1 MRQALYLSSAV
12 TVEKPF
18 KENKVAGEHA
28 AWTINDGKGHVIP
41 FYPVGA
47 RAFESQSVPGVAFS
61 AEITV
66 PSEIEEGNE
75 YTYIFVKKGVPFN
88 ERNKWTAS
96 IVAGAA
102 DTAETIATKVA
113 KYVNDNKGLGLT
125 ASVASN
131 IVEVND
137 GGDDHINATYTDYE
151 ILLADY
157 AVKGSV
163 EVTEHAVSPIL
174 DTKGIEELLSKAAAD
189 SGFEY
194 TNNDN
199 SVNVLYPGYGYA
211 GMLANEEASDE
222 EPTWHVLT
230 IFQAEPRLAAKPLD
244 TPVNQVIQLFTTDA
258 GNYSEVKAAI
268 ANPTEEIE
276 NPGSAKNS

>member
-1 MRQALYLSSAV
+1 MRQALYLSGAV
-12 TVEKPF
+12 TVKKPF
-18 KENKVAGEHA
+18 NGNKVYGEHA
-28 AWTINDGKGHVIP
+28 AWIIDDGKGHVIP
-41 FYPVGA
+41 FYPIGA
-47 RAFESQSVPGVAFS
+47 RAFESESVPGIAFL
-61 AEITV
+61 ADITI

-96 IVAGAA
+96 VVAGAA

-125 ASVASN
+125 AEASGAN
-131 IVEVND
+131 ITLSEEK
-137 GGDDHINATYTDYE
+137 TFTDYE

-163 EVTEHAVSPIL
+163 EIGAHAVSPIL
-174 DTKGIEELLSKAAAD
+174 DTNGIEELLSKAAAD

-211 GMLANEEASDE
+211 GMLANEDASGE

-244 TPVNQVIQLFTTDA
+244 TPVNQVIQLFTTNA
-258 GNYSEVKAAI
+258 SNYSTVKEAI
-268 ANPTEEIE
+268 ANPTNDIV
-276 NPGSAKNS
+276 NPGVKSQD

>member
-18 KENKVAGEHA
+18 NENKVEGEHA

-41 FYPVGA
+41 FYPAGA
-47 RAFESQSVPGVAFS
+47 RAFESESVPGVAFAAS
-61 AEITV
+61 ITV

-75 YTYIFVKKGVPFN
+75 YTYIFAKKGVPFN

-96 IVAGAA
+96 VVAGAA

-125 ASVASN
+125 AEASGAN
-131 IVEVND
+131 ITLSEEK
-137 GGDDHINATYTDYE
+137 TFTDYE

-163 EVTEHAVSPIL
+163 EVTAHAESPIL

-211 GMLANEEASDE
+211 GILANEDASGE

-244 TPVNQVIQLFTTDA
+244 TPVNQVIQLFTTSA
-258 GNYSEVKAAI
+258 SNYNAVKEAI
-268 ANPTEEIE
+268 EGYAEEIE
-276 NPGSAKNS
+276 NPGSKKQS